1 MIQAQQARDQKIL
14 KLVMAMEET
23 FSFII
28 SANELK
34 TRERLQD
41 IINQILRQ
49 TIKCGYF
56 IQDYTRHHFGG
67 KGRRHL
73 QRDNEMT
80 KYLPERTIVQP
91 FSGIDDQITA
101 FCTAFTD
108 LRTTFDSKLALN
120 TALVLSRAVATIDA
134 TSASLYFYAT
144 TQTSLQFLYR
154 TSSVVVTSQTCG
166 DERVQ
171 PEELP
176 SHHSVRHH
184 QIHYRVDY

>member
-23 FSFII
+23 YSLIV

-34 TRERLQD
+34 TNERLQD

-56 IQDYTRHHFGG
+56 IQDYTRHNFGG
-67 KGRRHL
+67 QGRLHR
-73 QRDNEMT
+73 QRDNKVT
-80 KYLPERTIVQP
+80 KYLPGRTILQP
-91 FSGIDDQITA
+91 FSGIDDQITE

-120 TALVLSRAVATIDA
+120 TALVLSRAMAVIDA
-134 TSASLYFYAT
+134 TSASLCSYAT
-144 TQTSLQFLYR
+144 T
-154 TSSVVVTSQTCG
+154 
-166 DERVQ
+166 
-171 PEELP
+171 
-176 SHHSVRHH
+176 
-184 QIHYRVDY
+184 

>member
-23 FSFII
+23 FSFIVL
-28 SANELK
+28 ANELK

-67 KGRRHL
+67 KGQRHL

-91 FSGIDDQITA
+91 FSGIDDQITVE
-101 FCTAFTD
+101 
-108 LRTTFDSKLALN
+108 RTETNGEAKRLKQPSIRITLYTYKQVRAL
-120 TALVLSRAVATIDA
+120 
-134 TSASLYFYAT
+134 
-144 TQTSLQFLYR
+144 
-154 TSSVVVTSQTCG
+154 SSVVYEVSST
-166 DERVQ
+166 
-171 PEELP
+171 
-176 SHHSVRHH
+176 
-184 QIHYRVDY
+184 